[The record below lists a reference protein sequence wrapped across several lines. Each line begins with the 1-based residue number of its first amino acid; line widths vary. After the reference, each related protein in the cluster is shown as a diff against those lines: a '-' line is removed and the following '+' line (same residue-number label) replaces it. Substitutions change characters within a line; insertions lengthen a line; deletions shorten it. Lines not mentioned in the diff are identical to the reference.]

1 MEEKG
6 SEGIEEADEK
16 PFKFLTRGLARIS
29 KDRGQV

>member
-1 MEEKG
+1 MKGKG

-29 KDRGQV
+29 KD